1 VRQLLYIS
9 TAAPSATVDV
19 TGILAAS
26 LRNNRR
32 AGVTGLLWTDDRR
45 FLQVLEGED
54 AAVQGAFDRIKADPR
69 HRAIVVLH
77 DRTIAVREF
86 GAWEMARRGPADTPD
101 GFDVRMRHHRGAD
114 RRPTRRVIG
123 AAAYFWKAAVIF
135 SFTSSD
141 TIGML

>member
-1 VRQLLYIS
+1 MGRNEGIGVRQLLYIS

-101 GFDVRMRHHRGAD
+101 GFDVRMRHHL
-114 RRPTRRVIG
+114 
-123 AAAYFWKAAVIF
+123 AAASPAVRGTFEGLIAARRAA
-135 SFTSSD
+135 
-141 TIGML
+141 